1 MAFRP
6 ASRASVAELSRLPE
20 DELRTRVLAQPR
32 PRHVAIIMDGNG
44 RWATRRGL
52 PRIAGHHQGVS
63 AVRETVRTAGEL
75 GIDFLTLYAFSSENW
90 RRPETEVSFLMTL
103 LERTIDGELPDLQ
116 AKNVRFRVIG
126 RAAGIPAGVRRRV
139 ENVVEETA
147 CNTGLTL
154 VLALNYGGRDELVD
168 AVRRLARDVRSGAV
182 DPEQIDESTV
192 SRALYTDGMPD
203 PDLLIR
209 TSGEMRVSNFLLW
222 QIAYTELWVT
232 PTLWP
237 DFGVRDL
244 CMAVADYQRR
254 DRRFGRV

>member
-1 MAFRP
+1 MAFTP
-6 ASRASVAELSRLPE
+6 ASRLPVPDLSRLPE
-20 DELRTRVLAQPR
+20 PELRTRVLAHPR

-52 PRIAGHHQGVS
+52 PRVAGHHQGVT

-75 GIDFLTLYAFSSENW
+75 GIEFLTLYAFSSENW
-90 RRPETEVSFLMTL
+90 QRPQTEVSFLMTL

-126 RAAGIPAGVRRRV
+126 RLDGIPAGGRRRIDR
-139 ENVVEETA
+139 VVEETA
-147 CNTGLTL
+147 ANTGLTL

-168 AVRRLARDVRSGAV
+168 AMRRLAREAREGAR
-182 DPEQIDESTV
+182 DPEQIDEAAV
-192 SRALYTDGMPD
+192 AEALYTGGMPD

-222 QIAYTELWVT
+222 QIAYTELCVT

-237 DFGVRDL
+237 DFGGRDL

-254 DRRFGRV
+254 ERRFGRV

>member
-52 PRIAGHHQGVS
+52 PRIAGHRQGVS

-126 RAAGIPAGVRRRV
+126 RAARIPAGVRRRV
-139 ENVVEETA
+139 EKVVDETA
-147 CNTGLTL
+147 GNTGLTL

-192 SRALYTDGMPD
+192 ARALYTDGMPD

-244 CMAVADYQRR
+244 CMAVADFQRR

>member
-1 MAFRP
+1 MAFTP
-6 ASRASVAELSRLPE
+6 ASRVSVADLSRLPAE
-20 DELRTRVLAQPR
+20 ELRTRVLAHPR

-52 PRIAGHHQGVS
+52 PRVAGHHQGVQ

-75 GIDFLTLYAFSSENW
+75 GIEFLTLYAFSSENW
-90 RRPETEVSFLMTL
+90 QRPETEVSFLMTL
-103 LERTIDGELPDLQ
+103 LEHTIDGELPDLQ

-126 RAAGIPAGVRRRV
+126 RAAGIPAGVRRRIDR
-139 ENVVEETA
+139 VVAETA
-147 CNTGLTL
+147 ANTGLTL

-168 AVRRLARDVRSGAV
+168 AVRRLAREARAGAR
-182 DPEQIDESTV
+182 DPEEIDEATV
-192 SRALYTDGMPD
+192 AAALYTDGMPD

-209 TSGEMRVSNFLLW
+209 TGGEMRVSNFLLW

-237 DFGVRDL
+237 DFGGRDL
-244 CMAVADYQRR
+244 CMAVADFQRR

>member
-1 MAFRP
+1 MAFTP
-6 ASRASVAELSRLPE
+6 ASRAAVSDLSRLPE
-20 DELRTRVLAQPR
+20 NELRTRVLAHPR

-52 PRIAGHHQGVS
+52 PRVAGHHQGVK
-63 AVRETVRTAGEL
+63 AVRETVRAAGEL
-75 GIDFLTLYAFSSENW
+75 GVEFLTLYAFSSENW
-90 RRPETEVSFLMTL
+90 QRPENEVSFLMTL

-126 RAAGIPAGVRRRV
+126 RANGIPAGVRRRIDH
-139 ENVVEETA
+139 VVTETA
-147 CNTGLTL
+147 ANTGLTL

-168 AVRRLARDVRSGAV
+168 AVRRLAEEARTGARDPG
-182 DPEQIDESTV
+182 EIDEAAV

-237 DFGVRDL
+237 DFGGRDL
-244 CMAVADYQRR
+244 CMAMVDYQRR

>member
-1 MAFRP
+1 MAGP
-6 ASRASVAELSRLPE
+6 SSAEL
-20 DELRTRVLAQPR
+20 PR
-32 PRHVAIIMDGNG
+32 SVAIILDGNS
-44 RWATRRGL
+44 RWAAARGL
-52 PRIAGHHQGVS
+52 PTAEGHRAGTR
-63 AVRETVRTAGEL
+63 ALRRTVEASIEL
-75 GIDFLTLYAFSSENW
+75 GIESLTVYAFSTENW

-168 AVRRLARDVRSGAV
+168 AVRRVARDVRSGAV
-182 DPEQIDESTV
+182 DPEQIDETTV

>member
-52 PRIAGHHQGVS
+52 PRVAGHHQGVS
-63 AVRETVRTAGEL
+63 AVRETVRAAGEL
-75 GIDFLTLYAFSSENW
+75 GIGFLTLYAFSSENW
-90 RRPETEVSFLMTL
+90 QRPENEVSFLMTL

-126 RAAGIPAGVRRRV
+126 RAAGMPGGVRRRI
-139 ENVVEETA
+139 ENVVTETA
-147 CNTGLTL
+147 GNTGLTL

-168 AVRRLARDVRSGAV
+168 AVRRLARDVQSGAV
-182 DPEQIDESTV
+182 DPEQIDEGAV

-237 DFGVRDL
+237 DFGARDL

>member
-1 MAFRP
+1 MAFTP
-6 ASRASVAELSRLPE
+6 ASRVTVGELSRLPE
-20 DELRTRVLAQPR
+20 EELRTRVLAHPR

-52 PRIAGHHQGVS
+52 PRVAGHHQGVK
-63 AVRETVRTAGEL
+63 AVRDTVRTAGEL
-75 GIDFLTLYAFSSENW
+75 GIEFVTLYAFSSENW
-90 RRPETEVSFLMTL
+90 QRPEAEVSFLMTL

-126 RAAGIPAGVRRRV
+126 RAAGIPGGVRQRIERV
-139 ENVVEETA
+139 VAETA
-147 CNTGLTL
+147 ANTGLTL

-168 AVRRLARDVRSGAV
+168 AVRELASAVRAGV
-182 DPEQIDESTV
+182 LDPAKIDEAAV
-192 SRALYTDGMPD
+192 ARALYTEGIPD

>member
-52 PRIAGHHQGVS
+52 PRIAGHRQGVS

-139 ENVVEETA
+139 EKVVDETA
-147 CNTGLTL
+147 GNTGLTL

-192 SRALYTDGMPD
+192 ARALYTDGMPD

-244 CMAVADYQRR
+244 CMAVADFQRR